1 MDELIRQRLE
11 SRIARV
17 EQQIRS
23 FKELYAGELQI
34 VLDELT
40 SIREELASLAPK
52 ATNAP
57 LEGASESQARPTDP
71 AANSPRRAAWL
82 AEEKRK
88 EEQRN
93 APLSRRELLR
103 GRDREEGS

>member
-1 MDELIRQRLE
+1 MDDLARARLE

-40 SIREELASLAPK
+40 SIREEIASLAPK
-52 ATNAP
+52 DTP
-57 LEGASESQARPTDP
+57 EGVESASESQAAPSDP

-88 EEQRN
+88 EEQRK

-103 GRDREEGS
+103 GRDPKEG

>member
-1 MDELIRQRLE
+1 MDDLMRQRLE

-17 EQQIRS
+17 EQQVRA
-23 FKELYAGELQI
+23 FKEMYAGELQI

-52 ATNAP
+52 DTTAAIESAP
-57 LEGASESQARPTDP
+57 EVPGLPTDP

-88 EEQRN
+88 DEQRK

-103 GRDREEGS
+103 GRDREEG